1 MYCGL
6 FDQEVVR
13 QITGFGKDVTVTGN
27 QSDPKDLECTLS
39 DPSTDEW
46 FVLSIAISADT
57 SLKPK
62 FTQMLDDEASKSK
75 AKDVT
80 PESLVELGHGYVRE
94 RSIDDGDGGS
104 IPQYD
109 VAVLTDT
116 HLLRL
121 GYRPTDAAT
130 GNAVEGAVAL
140 AKNLDANL
148 RSFKPSDTATSSARQ
163 PGQPLPGSNAE
174 AAVTDT
180 SWLSGR
186 LG

>member
-6 FDQEVVR
+6 FDQEVIR
-13 QITGFGKDVTVTGN
+13 QITGFDEGVTVTGN

-46 FVLSIAISADT
+46 FVLSIAIAADA

-62 FTQMLDDEASKSK
+62 FIKMLDDEASKSK

-94 RSIDDGDGGS
+94 RSIDDGDSGS

-121 GYRPTDAAT
+121 GYRPTDAAN
-130 GNAVEGAVAL
+130 GDAVEGAVAL

-148 RSFKPSDTATSSARQ
+148 RTFKPSDTATSSARQ
-163 PGQPLPGSNAE
+163 PGQPLSESNTE
-174 AAVTDT
+174 AAVADT